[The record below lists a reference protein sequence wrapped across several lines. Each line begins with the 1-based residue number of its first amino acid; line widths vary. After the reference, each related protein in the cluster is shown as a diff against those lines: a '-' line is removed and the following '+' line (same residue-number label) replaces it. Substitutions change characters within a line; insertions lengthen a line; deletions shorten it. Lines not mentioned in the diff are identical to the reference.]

1 MSEITSIEPQKRR
14 TGRFNVFVDGVF
26 SFALSEDLV
35 AREKIKIG
43 QKITQEQI
51 EKLIQEY
58 EIGKILEKVFKFLS
72 FRQRSKK
79 EILDYLKRKNL
90 GEKEIELVV
99 KKLERLG
106 FINDEEF
113 ARFFIQSRIKGR
125 PKGKRLLAQELR
137 QKGVEKEIIEKI
149 LEEVELPEIELAA
162 KAIEKK
168 LKNFLKLRPQD
179 ARVKIANFL
188 ARRGFSWETIKELI
202 DRTRFSG

>member
-72 FRQRSKK
+72 FRQRSRK
-79 EILDYLKRKNL
+79 EILDYLKKKKL

-99 KKLERLG
+99 KKLEKLG